1 MVTIRYLLR
10 HPITTQYPEQRLT
23 TSRRSRGNELIWS
36 QKKCTGCATCAKT
49 CPQGVIHIE
58 TSEGEAN
65 NYVVDK
71 FEVDAGYC
79 IFCGLCVESCPFEA
93 LFMDYGFE
101 RSKYRR
107 QELVLAKEDLALSE
121 GKQVSSYAHS
131 ELDDTLP
138 QQTLLIDRN
147 IKVKK

>member
-1 MVTIRYLLR
+1 
-10 HPITTQYPEQRLT
+10 
-23 TSRRSRGNELIWS
+23 
-36 QKKCTGCATCAKT
+36 
-49 CPQGVIHIE
+49 
-58 TSEGEAN
+58 
-65 NYVVDK
+65 
-71 FEVDAGYC
+71 
-79 IFCGLCVESCPFEA
+79 
-93 LFMDYGFE
+93 MDYGFE

-107 QELVLAKEDLALSE
+107 QELVLTKEDLALSE